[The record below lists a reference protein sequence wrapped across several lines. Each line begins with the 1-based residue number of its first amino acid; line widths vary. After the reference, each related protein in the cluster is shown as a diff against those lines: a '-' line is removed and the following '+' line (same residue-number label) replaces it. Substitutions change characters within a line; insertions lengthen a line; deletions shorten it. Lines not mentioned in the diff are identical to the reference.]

1 MKEID
6 MMFVKTPDEVSAM
19 IVEQMKK
26 RRKEGKLTQEQLSR
40 KAGVSLGSLKRF
52 ETSGEI
58 SLRSLIKLAIALGC
72 EDDFSSLFAK
82 KQYSSIQEILDENI

>member
-1 MKEID
+1 
-6 MMFVKTPDEVSAM
+6 MFVKTPDEVSAM

>member
-1 MKEID
+1 

-82 KQYSSIQEILDENI
+82 KQYSSIQETLDENI

>member
-1 MKEID
+1 

>member
-1 MKEID
+1 
-6 MMFVKTPDEVSAM
+6 MMFVKTQDEVSAM

>member
-1 MKEID
+1 MD